1 MTLEDAVVLV
11 GIVLV
16 GVGLYFVSWPL
27 VVVWVGL
34 LLMTAGG
41 IRLRQKGKR
50 PQRRVEDE

>member
-1 MTLEDAVVLV
+1 MTLEDGVILV

-16 GVGLYFVSWPL
+16 GVGLYFTSWPL
-27 VVVWVGL
+27 VVVWAGL

-41 IRLRQKGKR
+41 IRLRTRGRK